1 MLKKFSVTNYRQFN
15 EKIEFDLTASNYA
28 FNNICVSN
36 GIVRLGLIYGINGSG
51 KSTLGWAIFDLVS
64 HLTDNKSNGNTEH
77 YLNANST
84 EKYATFEFELLI
96 TIKKKIFKVFYK
108 YQKDANRVLMN
119 EVFKIDD
126 EIIIDYNLGQPFFSQ
141 LPDTESLNKNINPNQ
156 NLSALKYIYSNTSLD
171 KRKTNCK
178 VFLEFINFVQ
188 NMLWFRSVFEGWD
201 YIGYRF
207 GNSKIEKKILQK
219 HNGLKD
225 FEIFLNSFGL
235 DFQLTKITNNGN
247 PTIGIKFDKKII
259 PFFEIVSTGTRTLTL
274 FYHWWIEVKD
284 NNIPLLFI
292 DEFDCSYHFS
302 LSQEIVQKLKELTG
316 TQVIL
321 TTHNTDLLSNEF
333 IRPDCGYIIDGK
345 KIRALNHLTRKE
357 LREAHNLEKLYH
369 AGHFNE

>member
-108 YQKDANRVLMN
+108 YQKDDNRVLMN

-188 NMLWFRSVFEGWD
+188 NMWWFRSVFDGWD
-201 YIGYRF
+201 YIGY
-207 GNSKIEKKILQK
+207 
-219 HNGLKD
+219 
-225 FEIFLNSFGL
+225 
-235 DFQLTKITNNGN
+235 
-247 PTIGIKFDKKII
+247 
-259 PFFEIVSTGTRTLTL
+259 
-274 FYHWWIEVKD
+274 
-284 NNIPLLFI
+284 
-292 DEFDCSYHFS
+292 
-302 LSQEIVQKLKELTG
+302 
-316 TQVIL
+316 
-321 TTHNTDLLSNEF
+321 
-333 IRPDCGYIIDGK
+333 
-345 KIRALNHLTRKE
+345 
-357 LREAHNLEKLYH
+357 
-369 AGHFNE
+369 